1 MGDVVLR
8 MEYAWVIKNWR
19 VVLCIK
25 YAWPIKSF
33 KTGPPYGLLCA
44 HELMFSSQEVLCSF
58 YSLRMHNSIPKS
70 IRCLRTKQP
79 KACAR

>member
-1 MGDVVLR
+1 MLSYVRNTHGLL
-8 MEYAWVIKNWR
+8 KNWR

-44 HELMFSSQEVLCSF
+44 HELMFFPLKRSYVVF
-58 YSLRMHNSIPKS
+58 IPYACT
-70 IRCLRTKQP
+70 IRHPRVPMIPNLM
-79 KACAR
+79 